1 MRFRRKLQWL
11 KFGMIPFFLFSGCGD
26 LEPDMQDTRTVSLN
40 MDFHGKSSLRSSSS
54 ISAAELSQYNT
65 HLILALPSWEYLTS
79 TSSYNNFYS
88 SFAQELMNTTDK
100 KVSLEIPLNTQMKIF
115 AFLFKENYSMY
126 ELFSGTREVGYY
138 GESQPFSID
147 EQTNN
152 LSLSISL
159 QSTDTTTGDG
169 DGTDPDPDSD
179 TGTETGDTMAPII
192 EQVTAIESP
201 TNDSTPEYTF
211 ASTKAG
217 SITYGGSCYSSII
230 IADIGNNSIVF
241 NALSDGYY
249 DDCTVKVMDSEGNES
264 NTLAIPPFTV
274 NTTVPDTTAP
284 TVSSIYPTDN
294 QSNISISD
302 NISVTFSE
310 VMDST
315 SVTTN
320 TDSTTCSGTFN
331 VSSDNFSSCVQMSSF
346 PTSSNSY
353 KTFTLDPYDNLTVG
367 TTYLTRVTTGVKDD
381 AGNAMISQYATSSG
395 FTTASS
401 PVSDRWSRSLKGGN
415 IVLSNNNLDAT
426 SQNTTHSWN
435 SVYGENSYAIDDGGI
450 YEWKIQLISVDNDPT
465 NGWEMVI
472 GVGFITEDEDNSS
485 YKITTYLS
493 SQTKGFGYIQQNGK
507 KTSAG
512 SSQSFLSAYELN
524 DNITVRL
531 DLDNNTLSFG
541 KNNGDISV
549 SHSSLPSDSG
559 EKYRLAAS
567 IGDDGDKFRIISHTT
582 NP

>member
-1 MRFRRKLQWL
+1 MGFKLIL
-11 KFGMIPFFLFSGCGD
+11 LLVLFGIVPLFVFTGCGD

-40 MDFHGKSSLRSSSS
+40 MDFHGKSSSRSSSS
-54 ISAAELSQYNT
+54 VSAAELSQYNT

-79 TSSYNNFYS
+79 SYKNFYS
-88 SFAQELMNTTDK
+88 SFAQELMNAADK

-115 AFLFKENYSMY
+115 AFLFKEKYSMY

-152 LSLSISL
+152 LSLGISL
-159 QSTDTTTGDG
+159 QSTDTGDG
-169 DGTDPDPDSD
+169 GGTDPD
-179 TGTETGDTMAPII
+179 T
-192 EQVTAIESP
+192 
-201 TNDSTPEYTF
+201 
-211 ASTKAG
+211 
-217 SITYGGSCYSSII
+217 
-230 IADIGNNSIVF
+230 
-241 NALSDGYY
+241 Y
-249 DDCTVKVMDSEGNES
+249 DDGEDTYDDGEDTYDDEADMGLGS
-264 NTLAIPPFTV
+264 
-274 NTTVPDTTAP
+274 DTTAP

-331 VSSDNFSSCVQMSSF
+331 VSSDNFSSCVQMSSS

-353 KTFTLDPYDNLTVG
+353 KTFTLYPYDNLTVG

-381 AGNAMISQYATSSG
+381 AGNAMSSQYETSSG

-401 PVSDRWSRSLKGGN
+401 PVSDRWSSSLKGGN

-450 YEWKIQLISVDNDPT
+450 YEWKIQVISVDNDP
-465 NGWEMVI
+465 NGWEMII
-472 GVGFITEDEDNSS
+472 GVGFITEVEDNSS
-485 YKITTYLS
+485 YKTTTYLS